1 MTDQKPDPIGETATA
16 DKPDAEMRETRVI
29 DGEAVEIAPSRGV
42 GVAALA
48 GFAGGVVGAGLVAA
62 GFYFLVPGQ
71 PGALVDQVAR
81 LDARV
86 GDAEGELS
94 RALSKSASEVDGL
107 KSQLALLVG
116 EVAAQNAD
124 EKIDALSALVTAL
137 QSEIDTAQET
147 LSVLDP
153 AVLSARLDGLDGRA
167 NALLFEIEE
176 LKSAQ
181 LPADLPARVGLVAQG
196 VNAAAEQ
203 ITQLSRRLT
212 VAEEAIARP
221 DPTAEAALGIAIANL
236 SRTLDQGQPF
246 VAELDAIAAL
256 APEDPAVAALRP
268 VAVTGVRTFAKLDE
282 NFAGLVTSLLT
293 AERQAG
299 REGVWDKLVGNAMSI
314 VTIRRVGDVE
324 GDSVEAIV
332 ARVEARLGDEDLA
345 GAVAEAAR
353 LDGPAGELVQPWLAA
368 AKLRVETDGL
378 VRALSARVLSHLAQG
393 KG

>member
-1 MTDQKPDPIGETATA
+1 
-16 DKPDAEMRETRVI
+16 
-29 DGEAVEIAPSRGV
+29 
-42 GVAALA
+42 
-48 GFAGGVVGAGLVAA
+48 
-62 GFYFLVPGQ
+62 
-71 PGALVDQVAR
+71 ALVDQVAH
-81 LDARV
+81 LDVRV

-137 QSEIDTAQET
+137 QSEIDTAQEA

-256 APEDPAVAALRP
+256 APEDPA
-268 VAVTGVRTFAKLDE
+268 
-282 NFAGLVTSLLT
+282 
-293 AERQAG
+293 
-299 REGVWDKLVGNAMSI
+299 
-314 VTIRRVGDVE
+314 
-324 GDSVEAIV
+324 
-332 ARVEARLGDEDLA
+332 
-345 GAVAEAAR
+345 
-353 LDGPAGELVQPWLAA
+353 
-368 AKLRVETDGL
+368 
-378 VRALSARVLSHLAQG
+378 
-393 KG
+393 